1 MVIGNKPVVA
11 GDVFSKML
19 TRRPDLR
26 SKLPALVN
34 DTLPALSARAIGA
47 ILYTRNRDDFVV
59 VRSVCS
65 FQLVV
70 IS

>member
-11 GDVFSKML
+11 GDVLSKML

>member
-11 GDVFSKML
+11 ADVFSKML